1 MPQPGHATEASAGG
15 RHSFAPADGAGR
27 RPAAARAD
35 RSPAWLQAVLAGLF
49 GLAHFAL
56 LLRPGLVAAG
66 DAFWQRPPGDMA
78 MAVIGAEA
86 LLRDGWR
93 LPLTAT
99 ALLSAG
105 APLPIVY
112 TDSMPWLVVLL
123 KALGLSADRVAPMGL
138 CIMLGFVLQPVAALA
153 LLRAA
158 GIRRWEVLLAG
169 IAFASFVPAWI
180 MRLHMHHLALA
191 SHWTLLLALALA
203 VQAVRRGVSLA
214 VMAGFAALGFLV
226 IGLHAYLWAMVAGVA
241 LGGLLADAA
250 RRPAAGSVLR
260 GGVGFAGFL
269 ASSVLAAWLLGYQTE
284 NGTPTGFGFFSMN
297 LLSPAVPQLSGL
309 FGTLPAGP
317 LVNGIIDATGGQY
330 EGFNYLGIGILLL
343 LPAAALHL
351 ARHGVQA
358 PPGLWRAALPLGLV
372 LFGCLLFALSN
383 RILIGGHPLPV
394 IPLPRSLDGLV
405 NQLRASGRFLW
416 PLAYLLPVLALAVLA
431 RARHR
436 RAMGAVLA
444 GLVLLQAGDM
454 AQLDRMLRATFRE
467 PMPADFDPSPLRH
480 PGLEGRT
487 VMLHP
492 PLACTRPG
500 KWPLDLSQFAMAAM
514 RAGLRVEGGPVTRLT
529 DGRNCEAA
537 HRDALAGLADRDR
550 LHVFFAGQW
559 PDSLLLRAAASA
571 SCRGFEMGL
580 ACGDPGLIAGFTE
593 APPAAP
599 APLQPGAELR
609 FATGEGGSRLLGP
622 GWSMPERWGVR
633 LTAPEAE
640 LVLPMPPNWEG
651 AASLTLRLHGLAA
664 SGQTVI
670 VKAKGRELA
679 RQAGTAGNS
688 ITLAVPPED
697 WEDGLLALRVLLAQG
712 GGASI
717 DERQRVLG
725 LEAVRLEPR

>member
-1 MPQPGHATEASAGG
+1 MPQSGHATAANSPGRHLFASADGG
-15 RHSFAPADGAGR
+15 MKSSV
-27 RPAAARAD
+27 AD
-35 RSPAWLQAVLAGLF
+35 RSPAWLQGVLAGLF

-86 LLRDGWR
+86 LLRDGWH

-105 APLPIVY
+105 HPLPIVY

-123 KALGLSADRVAPMGL
+123 KALGFSADSVAPMGL

-153 LLRAA
+153 LLRAV

-169 IAFASFVPAWI
+169 IAFASFVPGWI
-180 MRLHMHHLALA
+180 MRLHVHHLALA

-203 VQAVRRGVSLA
+203 VQAVRHGVSAALI
-214 VMAGFAALGFLV
+214 AGFAALGFLV
-226 IGLHAYLWAMVAGVA
+226 IGLHAYLWAMVAGLA
-241 LGGLLADAA
+241 LAGLFADAA
-250 RRPAAGSVLR
+250 RRPAAGTVLR
-260 GGVGFAGFL
+260 GGFGFAAFM

-284 NGTPTGFGFFSMN
+284 NGTPTGFGVYSMN
-297 LLSPAVPQLSGL
+297 LLSPVVPQLSGL
-309 FGTLPAGP
+309 FGTLPVGPVAGG
-317 LVNGIIDATGGQY
+317 VIDATGGQY

-343 LPAAALHL
+343 LAAAALHL
-351 ARHGVQA
+351 ARHGMQA

-372 LFGCLLFALSN
+372 LLGCLLFALSN
-383 RILIGGHPLPV
+383 RILVGGHPLPV
-394 IPLPRSLDGLV
+394 IPLPRSLDGVV
-405 NQLRASGRFLW
+405 NQLRASGRFFW

-436 RAMGAVLA
+436 RRMGAVLA

-454 AQLDRMLRATFRE
+454 AQLDRMLRATFHE
-467 PMPADFDPSPLRH
+467 PMRVDFDPAPLRH

-500 KWPLDLSQFAMAAM
+500 NWPQDLSQFAMAAM

-529 DGRNCEAA
+529 GGRSCEAA
-537 HRDALAGLADRDR
+537 RRDALAGLQDRDR

-559 PDSLLLRAAASA
+559 PDSLLLRATADA

-580 ACGDPGLIAGFTE
+580 VCGDPGLVAGFTQP
-593 APPAAP
+593 PPAAP
-599 APLQPGAELR
+599 PPLQPGAELS
-609 FATGEGGSRLLGP
+609 FAAGEGGIRLLGA
-622 GWSMPERWGVR
+622 GWAMPERWGAR
-633 LTAPEAE
+633 LTASEAE
-640 LVLPMPPNWEG
+640 LVLPMPADWEG
-651 AASLTLRLHGLAA
+651 PASLTLRMHGPAEPGRAA
-664 SGQTVI
+664 RTMI
-670 VKAKGRELA
+670 VEAKGRELA
-679 RQAGTAGNS
+679 RRTVAANGD
-688 ITLAVPPED
+688 ITLAVPPEA
-697 WEDGLLALRVLLAQG
+697 WEDGLLTLRLVLPG
-712 GGASI
+712 TGEGRM
-717 DERQRVLG
+717 DDRQRSLG
-725 LEAVRLEPR
+725 LEAIRLEPR